1 MRSSMNIIIEPHT
14 ILLAKERS
22 ASYNEIIDKLI
33 NGINSTAKNNR
44 LVKAKS
50 LILVLS
56 GIVNSKKKKKLKV
69 YNVIENNNII
79 AVTAYVFYGS
89 F

>member
-50 LILVLS
+50 LIWFCQ
-56 GIVNSKKKKKLKV
+56 
-69 YNVIENNNII
+69 E
-79 AVTAYVFYGS
+79 
-89 F
+89 